1 VTHTE
6 CAANSISKTV
16 ENFEMASRRSARVAA
31 RASDEEAPA
40 DAPASVGH
48 RGIKVEG
55 CGVKEEPASE
65 RVGEAGSLPCGPG
78 SVSEGAA
85 EPGPQPPASATSAQD
100 TEAAPAVA
108 PLGSEEPPAVRTS
121 ARLSSRKR
129 DRLGAAAGD
138 GDAGDGGPCSL
149 APAPPPPRKRGRGRS
164 AAVGAPDPAPNNN
177 TAVDLPHG
185 ASVEDGGGGGG
196 AAGTGAG
203 GAAAEPEGCL
213 DGDAVAVRSSVQSPR
228 GKAAKGGRGSK
239 QGKGGPGGAAA
250 TPRRRRLDDVGGSH
264 WRLPTH
270 VLYDVLLFLR
280 EAEELVGIGL
290 AFPCAMKTLRTLP
303 DWHAQVG
310 RGVVRRERCSLQIE
324 GRQ

>member
-1 VTHTE
+1 
-6 CAANSISKTV
+6 
-16 ENFEMASRRSARVAA
+16 MASRRSARVAA

-48 RGIKVEG
+48 GGIKVEG

-65 RVGEAGSLPCGPG
+65 RVGEAGPPPCGLD

-85 EPGPQPPASATSAQD
+85 EPLAGPQPPASATSAQD

-108 PLGSEEPPAVRTS
+108 PLGSEAPPAVRTS

-138 GDAGDGGPCSL
+138 GDAGDGGPSSL
-149 APAPPPPRKRGRGRS
+149 APRKRGRGRS
-164 AAVGAPDPAPNNN
+164 AAVGTPDPAPNNI
-177 TAVDLPHG
+177 TAVDHPHG
-185 ASVEDGGGGGG
+185 ASVEAGGGGGG

-228 GKAAKGGRGSK
+228 GRGGKAAKGGRGGK

-303 DWHAQVG
+303 DWHAQVRRGMVG
-310 RGVVRRERCSLQIE
+310 R
-324 GRQ
+324 